1 MIIKYN
7 QNSLLIK
14 NSFDI
19 IMKNQEW
26 KIMMNCQLYTKT
38 KEQMES
44 VQCIFVNRLMKN
56 MKQKKQKK

>member
-7 QNSLLIK
+7 QNSLLLK
-14 NSFDI
+14 NLFDI

-26 KIMMNCQLYTKT
+26 KTIMNCQLYAKT

-44 VQCIFVNRLMKN
+44 V
-56 MKQKKQKK
+56 